1 MAIIL
6 GMSELPAMPLVVTR
20 HRSVIRRLEGPWWLL
35 RNGRCSHQS
44 RRCSSNGI
52 RSWHMRGSRY
62 HNVAARVFVA
72 NMVMV
77 ARKDETFLAT
87 SFSGLWLFAYAFL
100 LRLPSEALPA
110 CKGRPDD
117 AWAVDEQTLIW
128 KDAEQVRFNCHSR
141 CCC

>member
-1 MAIIL
+1 M
-6 GMSELPAMPLVVTR
+6 
-20 HRSVIRRLEGPWWLL
+20 
-35 RNGRCSHQS
+35 
-44 RRCSSNGI
+44 
-52 RSWHMRGSRY
+52 

-72 NMVMV
+72 NMVMA

-117 AWAVDEQTLIW
+117 AWAVDEQTLI
-128 KDAEQVRFNCHSR
+128 
-141 CCC
+141 